1 MSICREEQIKD
12 EVGKCLQML
21 DEVYRVFGLSYTAE
35 LSTRPESR
43 MGEEAQW
50 DRAETALREALEA
63 QEAKTGHGW
72 KVTRLAFFRNLHFWQ
87 QALIH
92 IAKDCPVNTEL
103 PSEKLLKVVNNKG
116 NFKPELYI
124 ADFVCERWSVLHGM
138 RIEQICNPS
147 ARVLYYSLADE

>member
-1 MSICREEQIKD
+1 MKE

-50 DRAETALREALEA
+50 DRAETALQEALEA

-72 KVTRLAFFRNLHFWQ
+72 KV
-87 QALIH
+87 I
-92 IAKDCPVNTEL
+92 P
-103 PSEKLLKVVNNKG
+103 
-116 NFKPELYI
+116 LY
-124 ADFVCERWSVLHGM
+124 L
-138 RIEQICNPS
+138 
-147 ARVLYYSLADE
+147 